1 MTGYFRQSRWQRE
14 EELIEPTIFEL
25 SQGRKNGYYRF
36 SIEKEVLEEIGNAK
50 ELIPEKLM
58 REELNL
64 PNLSEPE
71 VVRHFSRLAEMNYG
85 VDSGPYWL
93 GSCTMKYNPKIN
105 ERIAVNP
112 KVRQLH
118 PYQPEETVQGAL
130 KIMYELGEMLGM
142 ITGLKHWTFQ
152 TSAGAHGEYLGCLII
167 RAYQLDRGER
177 QRDEILIPLSAHGSN
192 FASAAMAG
200 FKVIKIPI
208 DEKGCTDIAALKAAV
223 GDRTAGMMIT
233 NPNTLG
239 IFEEDIL
246 EIAELI
252 HGAGGLLY
260 YDGANLNALLGKVLL
275 SEMGVD
281 IAHLNL
287 HKTFS
292 TPHGTGGPGAGAVLV
307 REGLEDFLPIPV
319 LRKKN
324 GRYYFDYDV
333 PKTIGKIKAFY
344 GNFEV
349 LVKSWAYLKTL
360 GSEGLRRVS
369 EIAVLNA
376 NYAFARIRK
385 LKRVSV
391 VYGEDKPRKHEFVVS
406 LRGAKSEID
415 APALHV
421 AKRLLDYGLHPPTI
435 YFPPVV
441 EEAFMM
447 EPTESDSKE
456 DIDYYFEVMRR
467 ILEVELEKN
476 PELVLNAPINSS
488 IDRLD
493 EVRAAREPILSWK
506 IYVRHY
512 KGEKA

>member
-1 MTGYFRQSRWQRE
+1 MNDLFRQAKWQRE
-14 EELIEPTIFEL
+14 RELIEPTVFEL
-25 SQGRKNGYYRF
+25 SQGRSEGYYRF
-36 SIEKEVLEEIGNAK
+36 SIEKEMLDAVGDVQK
-50 ELIPEKLM
+50 LIPSKLR

-105 ERIAVNP
+105 ERIAASP
-112 KVRQLH
+112 KVRRLH

-130 KIMYELGEMLGM
+130 KIMYELGEMLGK
-142 ITGLKHWTFQ
+142 ITGLRHWTFQ
-152 TSAGAHGEYLGCLII
+152 TSAGAHGEYLGCSII
-167 RAYQLDRGER
+167 RAYQLDRGEK
-177 QRDEILIPLSAHGSN
+177 QRDEMLIPLSAHGSN

-200 FKVIKIPI
+200 FKVIKIPV
-208 DEKGCTDIAALKAAV
+208 DSRGCTDMGALRAAA
-223 GDRTAGMMIT
+223 GERTAGMMIT

-246 EIAELI
+246 EIADLV
-252 HGAGGLLY
+252 HNAGGLLY
-260 YDGANLNALLGKVLL
+260 YDGANLNALLGRVLL
-275 SEMGVD
+275 SAMGVD
-281 IAHLNL
+281 VAHLNL

-307 REGLEDFLPIPV
+307 RDGLEDFLPVPV
-319 LRKKN
+319 LRERD
-324 GRYYFDYDV
+324 GRYYFDYNV
-333 PKTIGKIKAFY
+333 PKSVGRIKAFY

-349 LVKSWAYLKTL
+349 LVKAWAYLKAL
-360 GSEGLRRVS
+360 GSTGLREVS
-369 EIAVLNA
+369 GIAVLNA
-376 NYAFARIRK
+376 NYAFTKIKGIRE
-385 LKRVSV
+385 VSV
-391 VYGEDKPRKHEFVVS
+391 IYGEDRPRKHEFVIS
-406 LRGAKSEID
+406 LKEARSKIE

-447 EPTESDSKE
+447 EPTETDSKE
-456 DIDYYFEVMRR
+456 EIDHYIEVMRK
-467 ILEVELEKN
+467 ILEEELEEN
-476 PELVLNAPINSS
+476 PKTVLEAPHNSS

-506 IYVRHY
+506 IYERYY
-512 KGEKA
+512 KGNKT

>member
-1 MTGYFRQSRWQRE
+1 MTSYFRQSRWQRKK
-14 EELIEPTIFEL
+14 ELIEPTIFEL
-25 SQGRKNGYYRF
+25 SKGRKRGYYRF
-36 SIEKEVLEEIGNAK
+36 SIEEEMLKAVGGVQK
-50 ELIPEKLM
+50 LIPEEL
-58 REELNL
+58 RRDELNL

-85 VDSGPYWL
+85 IDSGPYWL

-105 ERIAVNP
+105 EKIAGSS
-112 KVRQLH
+112 KVRRLH

-130 KIMYELGEMLGM
+130 KIMYELGEMLGK
-142 ITGLKHWTFQ
+142 ITGLRHWTFQ
-152 TSAGAHGEYLGCLII
+152 TSAGAHGEYLGCSII
-167 RAYQLDRGER
+167 RAYHLDRGEK
-177 QRDEILIPLSAHGSN
+177 QRDEMLIPLSAHGSN

-200 FKVIKIPI
+200 FKVVRIPI
-208 DEKGCTDIAALKAAV
+208 NENGCTDLAALRAAI

-239 IFEEDIL
+239 IFEEEVQ

-252 HGAGGLLY
+252 HDAGGLLY

-275 SEMGVD
+275 SAMGVD
-281 IAHLNL
+281 LAHLNL

-307 REGLEDFLPIPV
+307 RDGLEDFLPIPV
-319 LRKKN
+319 LRERD
-324 GRYYFDYDV
+324 GRYYFDYKV
-333 PKTIGKIKAFY
+333 PKTVGRVKAFY

-349 LVKSWAYLKTL
+349 LVKAWAYLKTL
-360 GSEGLRRVS
+360 GTDGLREVS

-376 NYAFARIRK
+376 NYALAK
-385 LKRVSV
+385 LRGLKWVSV
-391 VYGEDKPRKHEFVVS
+391 EYGGDRPRKHEFVIS
-406 LRGAKSEID
+406 LKDARSKID
-415 APALHV
+415 APALHI

-447 EPTESDSKE
+447 EPTETDSKE
-456 DIDYYFEVMRR
+456 DIDRYVEVMRR
-467 ILEVELEKN
+467 ILEEELEEN
-476 PELVLNAPINSS
+476 PELILNAPHNSS

-506 IYVRHY
+506 IYERYY
-512 KGEKA
+512 KREKA